1 MRALVLMLVLSGGAA
16 RAQDGGVPDAGVEG
30 TVLEV
35 RSGTVELATGAIRAI
50 GPSLVLDEAAALG
63 AARELA
69 SLRAEVR
76 AWRSQPKASPPPPA
90 TPLGITIAALA
101 GLVAGFVGCLLLFP
115 R

>member
-1 MRALVLMLVLSGGAA
+1 VRAIVLMLVLSGGAA
-16 RAQDGGVPDAGVEG
+16 RAQDGGAPDAGVEG

-50 GPSLVLDEAAALG
+50 GPSLVLDEAAAIG

-76 AWRSQPKASPPPPA
+76 AWRTQPKPSPPPA